1 MLSIVII
8 IAAILFVVTANIVY
22 KKLQEMGA
30 ISTKY
35 HPYTNEKTKEFY
47 WEFIRVYFFVTCTIV
62 FLVSGYFVLFIEL
75 LIITLLQIMAAYTI
89 HKQDNSNHKEKIE
102 VIFDEKDLLEQK
114 EFLMTLKENER
125 KKVVNTKKVVFHND
139 YLYFSKRRRILTR
152 EKMYKYI
159 HISNIK
165 KQDRLIIINYGFLGL
180 PMFKKK
186 LYIPKKKEKSLL
198 NILHKIENNKRNAG
212 FFQKKSQNNN
222 K

>member
-1 MLSIVII
+1 MLGIVII

-22 KKLQEMGA
+22 KKLQKMGV

-47 WEFIRVYFFVTCTIV
+47 WEFIRVYFFTTCTIV
-62 FLVSGYFVLFIEL
+62 FLVSGYFVTFIEL
-75 LIITLLQIMAAYTI
+75 LIVTLLQVMAVYTI
-89 HKQDNSNHKEKIE
+89 HKQDNSKHKEKIE
-102 VIFDEKDLLEQK
+102 VIFDENDLLEQK
-114 EFLMTLKENER
+114 EFLMTMSENER

-152 EKMYKYI
+152 ERMYKYI

-198 NILHKIENNKRNAG
+198 NILHKIENNKRYAG
-212 FFQKKSQNNN
+212 IHTKKSQNNN

>member
-8 IAAILFVVTANIVY
+8 IAAILFIVTANIVY
-22 KKLQEMGA
+22 KKLEKMGV
-30 ISTKY
+30 IPTKY
-35 HPYTNEKTKEFY
+35 HPYTNEKTKAFY

-62 FLVSGYFVLFIEL
+62 FLISGYFLIFIEL
-75 LIITLLQIMAAYTI
+75 LIVTLLQVMFVYTI
-89 HKQDNSNHKEKIE
+89 YKQENSNQKEKIE

-114 EFLMTLKENER
+114 EFLMTLSENAR

-139 YLYFSKRRRILTR
+139 YLYFSKRRKILTR
-152 EKMYKYI
+152 ERMYKYI

-165 KQDRLIIINYGFLGL
+165 KQDRLIIIKYGFLGL

-198 NILHKIENNKRNAG
+198 NILHKIENNKRNVG
-212 FFQKKSQNNN
+212 FYKKKSQNNN
-222 K
+222 R